1 MYPYIIGIGGVI
13 GFLYLLAGVV
23 MAFYESS
30 QTDDP
35 FDWTTILSWL
45 PKMFGLVR

>member
-1 MYPYIIGIGGVI
+1 MFKVLIGIVI
-13 GFLYLLAGVV
+13 VLAVVYGIAGVV

-35 FDWTTILSWL
+35 FNPMTIVTWL
-45 PKMFGLVR
+45 PKMLGM

>member
-1 MYPYIIGIGGVI
+1 MKILIGLVI
-13 GFLYLLAGVV
+13 VLAVIYGLCGVV

-35 FDWTTILSWL
+35 FDAMTIVTWL
-45 PKMFGLVR
+45 PKMLGM

>member
-1 MYPYIIGIGGVI
+1 MKILLGLVI
-13 GFLYLLAGVV
+13 VLAIVYGLAGVV

-35 FDWTTILSWL
+35 FNWTTILTWL
-45 PKMFGLVR
+45 PKMFGMNI